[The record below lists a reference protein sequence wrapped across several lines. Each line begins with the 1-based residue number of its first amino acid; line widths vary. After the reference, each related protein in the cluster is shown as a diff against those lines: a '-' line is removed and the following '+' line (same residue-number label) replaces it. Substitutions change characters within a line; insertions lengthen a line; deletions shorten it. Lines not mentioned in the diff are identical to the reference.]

1 MAKKPRASTLMNFA
15 SAWNRLRETGVRHG
29 WISPNA
35 KIPKLTTIGIKS
47 VARPA
52 FSRAEIDQILAA
64 MPAWTGQGRL
74 AIEKITRP
82 LLRDYVEML
91 LYTGMRHG
99 TEALAIRWQHISW
112 HMDKGVRYLRI
123 WVDGKTG
130 GRWLIAKHAAVA
142 VLERLHA
149 RQSDIAGIS
158 FEQLL
163 TSNCSQLVFRT
174 SDLHQ
179 PARLDGAFKRL
190 LKDVGLLRDTNGQV
204 RTLYSLR
211 HTYATLELL
220 ENGTDIHTLAR
231 QMVISM
237 GQQMRERIKQ
247 WTGLPVCVGVGP
259 TKTLAKFANHLAKK
273 NAQFDGVCD
282 LHSIPRPERIVWMSG
297 IDVSEVWGVGSR
309 ISKRLEAMGI
319 YTVLDLRNASPKEIR
334 THFGVVLERTCNELR
349 GISCLE
355 LEDIAAP
362 KKQIMSSRS
371 FGTPVQSIYELRES
385 IASHLASGA
394 EKLRKQHSVCAAV
407 YVFIQTNRFNN
418 DKQYSAG
425 ITVPLSD
432 ATDDTSTMTRAALVG
447 LDAIYRSGYKY
458 KKAGA
463 MLTLISDKQTR
474 QMTIFDDQVSTQRS
488 AQLMSAV
495 DSINRDYGQG
505 TIRSAVSGVAQRWAM
520 RSENRSPRY
529 TTSWDEL
536 PFVH

>member
-1 MAKKPRASTLMNFA
+1 MSCIERYFLPYFGDRQFEQLTHQDIVEFELWRDRQMAKKPRASTLMNFA

-231 QMVISM
+231 QMGNSVLMI
-237 GQQMRERIKQ
+237 ERHYSKLTATMAAEQ
-247 WTGLPVCVGVGP
+247 
-259 TKTLAKFANHLAKK
+259 LA
-273 NAQFDGVCD
+273 
-282 LHSIPRPERIVWMSG
+282 
-297 IDVSEVWGVGSR
+297 
-309 ISKRLEAMGI
+309 
-319 YTVLDLRNASPKEIR
+319 
-334 THFGVVLERTCNELR
+334 
-349 GISCLE
+349 
-355 LEDIAAP
+355 
-362 KKQIMSSRS
+362 
-371 FGTPVQSIYELRES
+371 
-385 IASHLASGA
+385 
-394 EKLRKQHSVCAAV
+394 
-407 YVFIQTNRFNN
+407 
-418 DKQYSAG
+418 
-425 ITVPLSD
+425 
-432 ATDDTSTMTRAALVG
+432 
-447 LDAIYRSGYKY
+447 
-458 KKAGA
+458 
-463 MLTLISDKQTR
+463 
-474 QMTIFDDQVSTQRS
+474 
-488 AQLMSAV
+488 
-495 DSINRDYGQG
+495 
-505 TIRSAVSGVAQRWAM
+505 
-520 RSENRSPRY
+520 
-529 TTSWDEL
+529 
-536 PFVH
+536 